1 LRPGWHVTPKI
12 DLSADL
18 EAVTRSYVAD
28 PAQALGLTGQRDDRV
43 RSVSALI
50 SYHPTARIGVQ
61 ATLLHET
68 RSSNAAFGDYA
79 ANVAWLNARFAF

>member
-1 LRPGWHVTPKI
+1 M
-12 DLSADL
+12 
-18 EAVTRSYVAD
+18 
-28 PAQALGLTGQRDDRV
+28 

-50 SYHPTARIGVQ
+50 SYHPTLRIGVQ
-61 ATLLHET
+61 ASLLHET